1 MPSNPELR
9 ASAPL
14 REIKN
19 RPGRRAKRIL
29 SLDLESLTSCA
40 LACQREVDLVKYS
53 LEE

>member
-1 MPSNPELR
+1 MPSNPKLR

-29 SLDLESLTSCA
+29 SLDLESLA
-40 LACQREVDLVKYS
+40 KAG
-53 LEE
+53 